1 MNNNILTLEQMQ
13 NLSIDE
19 MIDAYKCG
27 YTLSGTTDILP
38 TYSDISTYPMTNTPQ
53 IYPMTNGSHY
63 TSSDIV
69 VIAAAIGISVGLL
82 AIIIKYMIRKEEE
95 RIVKEIKQSL
105 ASVTQKAGIIERLM
119 PIAERIGERILS
131 PRSQSV

>member
-1 MNNNILTLEQMQ
+1 MNNNILTLGQMQ

-19 MIDAYKCG
+19 MINAYKCG
-27 YTLSGTTDILP
+27 YTLSETTETLP
-38 TYSDISTYPMTNTPQ
+38 QIYSDTSIYPMTNTPK
-53 IYPMTNGSHY
+53 IYPMSNGSHY

-95 RIVKEIKQSL
+95 RIVREIKQSL
-105 ASVTQKAGIIERLM
+105 ASVTKKAGIIERLM
-119 PIAERIGERILS
+119 PIAERLGERILS
-131 PRSQSV
+131 PKPQS